1 MEGKRTE
8 ELERENRQ
16 MKDRIESLEQE
27 LKYCRLHLEDLSK
40 RADLDYL
47 TGVLNREGICRLIS
61 GYLKEKGETGALCFL
76 DLDNFKQINDPSSGT
91 AAATRL
97 CARSPRRCRKALE
110 EAIPWAGLGE
120 MNS

>member
-47 TGVLNREGICRLIS
+47 TGVLNREGDLPSDQRIS
-61 GYLKEKGETGALCFL
+61 E
-76 DLDNFKQINDPSSGT
+76 
-91 AAATRL
+91 
-97 CARSPRRCRKALE
+97 RKRGDGSLVF
-110 EAIPWAGLGE
+110 
-120 MNS
+120 S